1 MPRTKKSSAVLEK
14 ATKRLAGMKSIEP
27 ALDFGDGLS
36 LSVLE
41 TELQDLQNQL
51 FNYNMMLST
60 LDEAA
65 GQMQAT
71 EKSINDRIERMLM
84 GAAMR
89 YGKSSLQYM
98 QAGGTQRKPAKRSIV
113 PTTAAPSA
121 IPTTPI
127 EEATLAM
134 SALN

>member
-1 MPRTKKSSAVLEK
+1 MPRPKKSSAVLEK
-14 ATKRLAGMKSIEP
+14 ATKRLAGMKSIDP

-36 LSVLE
+36 LSILE
-41 TELQDLQNQL
+41 TELQELQNQL

-65 GQMQAT
+65 GQMHAT
-71 EKSINDRIERMLM
+71 EQSINDRIERMLM

-98 QAGGTQRKPAKRSIV
+98 QAGGTQRKSTKRSS
-113 PTTAAPSA
+113 PTTSVNAA
-121 IPTTPI
+121 IPIVAFIPNSP
-127 EEATLAM
+127 AM
-134 SALN
+134 AALN